1 MKSYKS
7 YFIALSIFAFALL
20 PILTIGQSLT
30 GDSAPYPPKFSP
42 LLTSRPRPQQQQS
55 LVPQTKFY
63 RTPNAIPNKY
73 IVVLHDNVVS
83 GSAVKT
89 RRAKV
94 NAIAKNFVQ
103 LHGGKVEFIYETA
116 IKGFSVELPDEAA
129 ALALSQDPQVKF
141 VEEVGSMQMSTVQ
154 FNPPWGLD
162 RVDQMSLPLNNQYMY
177 NATGAGVR
185 AYVIDSGIR
194 MTHADF
200 GGRASIAAN
209 FIDPALEPT
218 CTPTA
223 TNNDCLGHG
232 THVAGTIGGATY
244 GVAKGV
250 TIRSVKV
257 CSNSP
262 LYGCPFDAIIAGV
275 NFVTN
280 EHYANPSV
288 PAVANMSLGGSA
300 STSID
305 NAVINSIDSGVT
317 YVIASGNSAVD
328 ASTVSPARVVPAI
341 TVGASGPTDQGAQVN
356 GFYFSNYG
364 PVLDVFA
371 PGENVLSAGTSHD
384 NDSLFASGTSMAS
397 PHVAGAVALYLQGRQ
412 GTDMCGWY
420 PLGGTSALIG
430 GMIST
435 CPDRV
440 AQFIKS
446 NASLSKLSIIGTG
459 SPNRLLFTGSLPTTT
474 NPIDNQRFFVWQHY
488 ADFLANQPEPD
499 EGGLNFWTGNITGTC
514 GTGFNDNNGCTHTKR
529 IDVSRA
535 FWTAAYPSL
544 FTNGGTQL
552 TNNSQFVHKCYE
564 VYLRRYVPDS
574 DGGFQFW
581 LGVLNGYGNPANQN
595 GINNLIDAFTSSTE
609 YRQRFG
615 Q

>member
-1 MKSYKS
+1 MKSLKS
-7 YFIALSIFAFALL
+7 YFLALSIFAFVLAPMLA
-20 PILTIGQSLT
+20 IGQSNA
-30 GDSAPYPPKFSP
+30 DESRAYPQEFSP
-42 LLTSRPRPQQQQS
+42 LLTSRTRPLQET
-55 LVPQTKFY
+55 LEPQAKF
-63 RTPNAIPNKY
+63 RKAERAIPNKY
-73 IVVLHDNVVS
+73 IVVLNDDVVADS
-83 GSAVKT
+83 SSRM

-94 NAIAKNFVQ
+94 NEIAKNFAR
-103 LHGGKVEFIYETA
+103 LYAGKVDFIYETA
-116 IKGFSVELPDEAA
+116 LKGFSVELPGEQ
-129 ALALSQDPQVKF
+129 LAIAISKNPQVKY
-141 VEEVGSMQMSTVQ
+141 VEEVGSFYPSAIQ

-162 RVDQMSLPLNNQYMY
+162 RVDQMSLQLNGQYVY
-177 NATGAGVR
+177 NATGAGVI

-209 FIDPALEPT
+209 FIHPALEPT

-232 THVAGTIGGATY
+232 THVAGTVGGATY

-262 LYGCPFDAIIAGV
+262 LYGCPLDAIVAGV

-280 EHYANPSV
+280 EHYANPSI
-288 PAVANMSLGGSA
+288 PKVANMSLGGGA
-300 STSID
+300 NQTLD
-305 NAVINSIDSGVT
+305 DAVRVSIDSGVT

-328 ASTVSPARVVPAI
+328 ASTISPARVVPAL
-341 TVGASGPTDQGAQVN
+341 TVGASGPTDQGAQSG
-356 GFYFSNYG
+356 GFFFSNYG
-364 PVLDVFA
+364 PVLDIFA

-384 NDSLFASGTSMAS
+384 NDAIFASGTSMAS
-397 PHVAGAVALYLQGRQ
+397 PHVAGAVALYLQGRE
-412 GTDMCGWY
+412 GTDWCSWL
-420 PLGGTSALIG
+420 PISGTSPFIG
-430 GMIST
+430 GKIST

-446 NASLSKLSIIGTG
+446 NASLSKLNTIGPG

-488 ADFLANQPEPD
+488 GDFLAGQPEPD

-514 GTGFNDNNGCTHTKR
+514 GTGLNDNNGCTHQKR

-535 FWTAAYPSL
+535 FWAAAYPWL

-552 TNNSQFVHKCYE
+552 TDNAAFVHKCYE
-564 VYLRRYVPDS
+564 VYLRRYVADS

-581 LGVLNGYGNPANQN
+581 LGVLNNHGNPANQN
-595 GINNLIDAFTSSTE
+595 GINQLIDAFTSSIE

>member
-1 MKSYKS
+1 MKSFKI
-7 YFIALSIFAFALL
+7 YFIALSIFAFALV
-20 PILTIGQSLT
+20 PVLTIGQSLT
-30 GDSAPYPPKFSP
+30 SESESYPPEFSP
-42 LLTSRPRPQQQQS
+42 LLTSRARPQQAS
-55 LVPQTKFY
+55 LEPQAKF
-63 RTPNAIPNKY
+63 RKAERAIPNKY
-73 IVVLHDNVVS
+73 IVVLNDNVVS
-83 GSAVKT
+83 GSTTRT
-89 RRAKV
+89 RRAQV
-94 NAIAKNFVQ
+94 NDIAKDIVE
-103 LHGGKVEFIYETA
+103 LHGGKVDFIYETA
-116 IKGFSVELPDEAA
+116 LKGFSVELPSEALA
-129 ALALSQDPQVKF
+129 IALSQHPLVKY
-141 VEEVGSMQMSTVQ
+141 VEEVGTFYPSAIQ

-162 RVDQMSLPLNNQYMY
+162 RVDQMSLPLNGQYVY
-177 NATGAGVR
+177 NATGAGVT

-209 FIDPALEPT
+209 FIHPALEPT
-218 CTPTA
+218 CTPTS

-262 LYGCPFDAIIAGV
+262 LYGCPLDAIIAGV

-288 PAVANMSLGGSA
+288 PKVANMSLGGGA
-300 STSID
+300 NQTLDDTVRASID
-305 NAVINSIDSGVT
+305 AGVS
-317 YVIASGNSAVD
+317 YVIASGNSGVD
-328 ASTVSPARVVPAI
+328 ASTISPARVIPAI
-341 TVGASGPTDQGAQVN
+341 TVGASGPTDQGAQSN
-356 GFYFSNYG
+356 GFFFSNFG
-364 PVLDVFA
+364 SVLDIFA

-384 NDSLFASGTSMAS
+384 NDAIFASGTSMAS
-397 PHVAGAVALYLQGRQ
+397 PHVAGAVALYLQGRE
-412 GTDMCGWY
+412 GTDWCQWY
-420 PLGGTSALIG
+420 PINGTSPFIG
-430 GMIST
+430 GKIST

-446 NASLSKLSIIGTG
+446 NASLSKLNTIGSG
-459 SPNRLLFTGSLPTTT
+459 SDNRLLFTGSLPTTT
-474 NPIDNQRFFVWQHY
+474 NPIDNQRFFVWQQY
-488 ADFLANQPEPD
+488 ADFLPNEPEPD

-514 GTGFNDNNGCTHTKR
+514 GTGFNDNNGCTHQKR

-535 FWTAAYPSL
+535 FFVAAHPSL

-552 TNNSQFVHKCYE
+552 TDNAQFVHKCYE
-564 VYLRRYVPDS
+564 MYLRRSVSSS

-581 LGVLNGYGNPANQN
+581 LGVLNNHGNPANQN
-595 GINNLIDAFTSSTE
+595 GINQLIDAFTSSIE